1 MSLKKTR
8 FIKGIILAPDSVAL
22 DGIEG
27 ELKVD
32 STDGKIKVT
41 LKDGANPSAAR
52 EVITSSQTQ
61 SLSNKT
67 LTSPVID
74 TGVSGTAI
82 DTDGTLTANSDTLL
96 ASQKAIKT
104 YVDATVASKD
114 QASEISY
121 DNTDSE
127 LTATNVQDAIDE
139 VEGRVD
145 TAETDILDRVTGPSS
160 STADAIA
167 RFDGETGKLIKNSSV
182 TLSDAGVI
190 SNATKLEILDD
201 SEFPNTVIQVDQTGI
216 TNVIESSSVELSSG
230 IVLNAAGGISLNSHL
245 LTNGKVDTTT
255 TGADQVLDSNNFWHY
270 QVKNSSL
277 ASISGVLAPS
287 NASLVLLLN
296 NTGSD
301 VEIKNESTATSAGNR
316 IVTGTESD
324 LTLKNNSSILL
335 TYSVQESRWFIVGG
349 TGSATS
355 SIRIVAGESI
365 SQNDAVY
372 QSNADGLIYK
382 ASSSDRKFLG
392 FAKKAASSTESVEI
406 VTGGILNGFSSL
418 DAGKLYYLTST
429 AGAISDIGPSANGQ
443 WVVAVGLA
451 VSNTELVINP
461 VASGNARLITDAVI
475 SISIANNQSSPAN
488 VTGLLLDGAVTR
500 SFIVDYAIYRKTDT
514 ASSAVA
520 EAGQLR
526 GVYNT
531 QSSTWLMSTDYSGQD
546 SGVSFSILSSGQVQ
560 YTSSNIAGANYTGSL
575 KCSIRKTFDI

>member
-32 STDGKIKVT
+32 STDGKIRVT
-41 LKDGANPSAAR
+41 LKDGLNPSAAR
-52 EVITSSQTQ
+52 EVVTSSQTQ
-61 SLSNKT
+61 TLTNKT

-104 YVDATVASKD
+104 YVDAAVASKD

-139 VEGRVD
+139 VEDRLD
-145 TAETDILDRVTGPSS
+145 TAESDILDRVTGPAS

-190 SNATKLEILDD
+190 SNATKLEIIDD
-201 SEFPNTVIQVDQTGI
+201 SLIPNVVIQVDQVGI

-255 TGADQVLDSNNFWHY
+255 TGADQVLDSTNFWHY

-287 NASLVLLLN
+287 SASLMLLLN
-296 NTGSD
+296 NTGND

-316 IVTGTESD
+316 IVTGTESS
-324 LTLKNNSSILL
+324 LMLKNNSSILL

-349 TGSATS
+349 TGNATS
-355 SIRIVAGESI
+355 SIRLTAGESI

-372 QSNADGLIYK
+372 QFGVLGLVYK
-382 ASSSDRKFLG
+382 ASSSSRDFLG
-392 FAKKAASSTESVEI
+392 FAKKSVSAGEPVEI
-406 VTGGILNGFSSL
+406 VTGGILDGFSNL
-418 DAGKLYYLTST
+418 DAGSLYYLTST
-429 AGAISDIGPSANGQ
+429 AGLISDTLPSGSGQ
-443 WVVAVGLA
+443 WIVATGLA

-461 VASGNARLITDAVI
+461 VASGSATLTTDAI
-475 SISIANNQSSPAN
+475 STSIANNQSSPTN
-488 VTGLLLDGAVTR
+488 VTGLLFNSVLTR
-500 SFIVDYAIYRKTDT
+500 SFIVDYTIYRQTDT
-514 ASSAVA
+514 AGSAVA
-520 EAGQLR
+520 EIGQLR

-531 QSSTWLMSTDYSGQD
+531 QSNTWFMSTDYSGQD
-546 SGVSFSILSSGQVQ
+546 SGVSFSILSSGVVQ
-560 YTSSNIAGANYTGSL
+560 YTSSNIAGTNYIGSL
-575 KCSIRKTFDI
+575 KYSVRKTFDI